1 MEHRRTM
8 LWITSRTFTFQEPSN
23 TSAQSVIS
31 RWLLRRPL
39 TTIYTATIKR
49 IHLSTRLIR
58 SKRSRFMHP
67 TRTVAGQDRS
77 FLNSYV
83 VKWAE
88 DGLNGWHC
96 TICGKSNTQKCN
108 VISHVESAHFA
119 GTFLYTCSYCS
130 KEMKTKNALNIHV
143 RREHRQKISQIAL

>member
-1 MEHRRTM
+1 
-8 LWITSRTFTFQEPSN
+8 
-23 TSAQSVIS
+23 
-31 RWLLRRPL
+31 
-39 TTIYTATIKR
+39 
-49 IHLSTRLIR
+49 
-58 SKRSRFMHP
+58 MHP

-83 VKWAE
+83 VKGAE
-88 DGLNGWHC
+88 DGPHGWLC

-108 VISHVESAHFA
+108 VESAHFA

-130 KEMKTKNALNIHV
+130 KEMKTKNALIIHV

>member
-1 MEHRRTM
+1 
-8 LWITSRTFTFQEPSN
+8 
-23 TSAQSVIS
+23 
-31 RWLLRRPL
+31 
-39 TTIYTATIKR
+39 
-49 IHLSTRLIR
+49 
-58 SKRSRFMHP
+58 MHP

-83 VKWAE
+83 VKGAE
-88 DGLNGWHC
+88 DDLNGWHC

-143 RREHRQKISQIAL
+143 RRDRQKRQTDKKLVRLPFKQYDGLFEIQIGTIETINYSAL